1 MTTPIKMPGLNTQ
14 DNTHTILSPNGS
26 LECFLEGFL
35 ECFLDSW
42 KGCNVLDFVASFEG
56 ADMVVRRAKYDR
68 GVSTERRAA
77 VRELCTP
84 DNTAVFGLVHRLNII
99 LLAPWS
105 YTGCYTIRLQ
115 TLIDTPVHRSNAY
128 LVGQS
133 RLIPHVVPA
142 FFPPY
147 IGECAGLGG
156 RVHVGGGARSSQVC
170 TLFL

>member
-99 LLAPWS
+99 LLPVVLHRLLYYSSPDTDRHTGAPIKRVPRRPVAS
-105 YTGCYTIRLQ
+105 DTARCPRL
-115 TLIDTPVHRSNAY
+115 LSAIYRRMRRPRREGA
-128 LVGQS
+128 
-133 RLIPHVVPA
+133 
-142 FFPPY
+142 
-147 IGECAGLGG
+147 CWWG
-156 RVHVGGGARSSQVC
+156 RTVLAS
-170 TLFL
+170 